1 MSVVNCQTGTKQG
14 QKRLDEIALSLPQKK
29 FTEVTLEQE
38 KLKTVLLAT
47 IEAEIKGMSG
57 QINIAIIM
65 NSSSV
70 KDATEID
77 YLITNK
83 SDKTMTGE
91 WIVTTFCQRNYMEKF
106 YTEDKGWL
114 FLKGNQMRHKTSL
127 IRHLI

>member
-1 MSVVNCQTGTKQG
+1 M
-14 QKRLDEIALSLPQKK
+14 
-29 FTEVTLEQE
+29 
-38 KLKTVLLAT
+38 LAT

-57 QINIAIIM
+57 QRNIAIFM

-83 SDKTMTGE
+83 SDKTVTGE

-114 FLKGNQMRHKTSL
+114 FLKENQMRHKTSL
-127 IRHLI
+127 IRHFI